1 MTKRE
6 ERKVPSSMP
15 PYLHMYTGSA
25 MLCTDHAI
33 ESLRQMVKPGKHN
46 PLKKVTVSHLALLDV
61 KVCVQVGMQFIQI
74 KATLFVCFS
83 QFKCIFQFTDVPF

>member
-1 MTKRE
+1 
-6 ERKVPSSMP
+6 
-15 PYLHMYTGSA
+15 

-74 KATLFVCFS
+74 KATSFVFHNL
-83 QFKCIFQFTDVPF
+83 CILQFTDVPFYF

>member
-1 MTKRE
+1 
-6 ERKVPSSMP
+6 
-15 PYLHMYTGSA
+15 
-25 MLCTDHAI
+25 
-33 ESLRQMVKPGKHN
+33 
-46 PLKKVTVSHLALLDV
+46 LKKVTVSHLALLDV

>member
-1 MTKRE
+1 
-6 ERKVPSSMP
+6 
-15 PYLHMYTGSA
+15 MYTGFA

-33 ESLRQMVKPGKHN
+33 ESLRQIVKPGKHN

-74 KATLFVCFS
+74 KATSFVFHNL
-83 QFKCIFQFTDVPF
+83 CILQFTDVPFYF